1 MVQYELH
8 YFCISTHSSRRDNV
22 KKLLNEKF
30 TTLRFIDVPFSSK
43 FGEANRS
50 MGHFD
55 AYKAI
60 LSTHETVKQGVTPVY
75 CIIEDDVVGMVSTNG
90 NTDYLP
96 PTEYYST
103 LQANEIR
110 FLSRPIP
117 MVTMTVV
124 PVDTTTVF
132 NVPTEEHIL
141 SLNNDIAAYFIGI
154 DAARQLHS
162 KCPSQDNVGRVAHT
176 MYTATDIRF
185 TAIAGTSTPR
195 LVNGSRAGN
204 LFGTLRFNSIIPYN
218 STYTTIARNH
228 TVVKSV
234 EDYDDKL
241 SLKTTDHK
249 IVNPLYFL
257 LRASVAKF
265 YKNQEEM
272 VSSIN
277 EFLTML
283 PIHLNGQSVD
293 LLDLPA
299 ECGIM
304 RTILY
309 SHDESTRTL
318 FHPIDFV

>member
-8 YFCISTHSSRRDNV
+8 YFCISAHPSRRDNV

-30 TTLRFIDVPFSSK
+30 TTLRFIDVPFSAK
-43 FGEANRS
+43 FGEASRS
-50 MGHFD
+50 MGHFE
-55 AYKAI
+55 AYNAI
-60 LSTHETVKQGVTPVY
+60 VSAHETVKQGVTPIY
-75 CIIEDDVVGMVSTNG
+75 CVIEDDVVVMASTNG
-90 NTDYLP
+90 TDYLP

-103 LQANEIR
+103 IQSNEIR
-110 FLSRPIP
+110 FLSRPLP
-117 MVTMTVV
+117 TATMTIA

-132 NVPTEEHIL
+132 NVPTEEHIV
-141 SLNNDIAAYFIGI
+141 SVNNDVAAYFVGI

-162 KCPSQDNVGRVAHT
+162 KRPSQDNVGRVAHT
-176 MYTATDIRF
+176 MYTASDLKF
-185 TAIAGTSTPR
+185 TAITGTNTPR

-204 LFGTLRFNSIIPYN
+204 ILGTLRFNSVIPYN

-228 TVVKSV
+228 TVVKSIA
-234 EDYDDKL
+234 DYDEKL
-241 SLKTTDHK
+241 SLKTTDHT

-265 YKNQEEM
+265 YKDQEEM

-277 EFLTML
+277 EFITTFPL
-283 PIHLNGQSVD
+283 HLNGQSVD

-304 RTILY
+304 RAILY